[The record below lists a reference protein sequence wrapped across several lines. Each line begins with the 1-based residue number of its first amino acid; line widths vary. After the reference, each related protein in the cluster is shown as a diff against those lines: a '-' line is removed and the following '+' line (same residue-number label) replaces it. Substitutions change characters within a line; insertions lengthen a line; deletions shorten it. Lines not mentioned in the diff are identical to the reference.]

1 MRVVHMQREAAATA
15 ATAAF
20 ASTLLLL
27 SCCPQGVRARNPNT
41 TVLNEWPMIMVH
53 DAATTYLR
61 EGHLLNRTVLDW
73 TITQPPVGTAGELNC
88 GARGFDWRPTLQAGG
103 KVVMHHGS
111 VTIDYPM
118 EDAIDEIIDWCANN
132 TQPEDLVVLGVTDC
146 SGSGCAAA
154 VQKLLASRSI
164 KWVTDCTDLK
174 GLTVAAA
181 RAKYELP
188 GGGFMM
194 AIFDCWNENYVPANA
209 CSGYG
214 GTVAEHD
221 KATARDSALT
231 YTCYADSKTKVFPVK
246 RMMDYLDKVGNTP
259 PDATGK
265 LSTAQALW
273 EETTESICPQ
283 HSFAIAPNLT
293 RNANNH
299 QRPLV
304 NDVASSK
311 STVCHLYCVS
321 GTGII
326 IGTIHGSSLLLDESR
341 SQLNKLVTS
350 KVKANAWPHVSFVE
364 INNVCDG
371 GPQLWE
377 ALKGIP

>member
-1 MRVVHMQREAAATA
+1 MRDDGASLAPRLRRRLLATTCPSEHQRSILYMVRVTPG
-15 ATAAF
+15 
-20 ASTLLLL
+20 LLIML
-27 SCCPQGVRARNPNT
+27 SCSLQGARARDPNT

-61 EGHLLNRTVLDW
+61 EGHLLNKTVLDW

-88 GARGFDWRPTLQAGG
+88 GARGFDWRPTLLDGG
-103 KVVMHHGS
+103 KLVMHHGS

-118 EDAIDEIIDWCANN
+118 EGAIDEIVSWCANN

-154 VQKLLASRSI
+154 VQKLLAVRSI

-188 GGGFMM
+188 GGGYMM

-214 GTVAEHD
+214 GKVAE
-221 KATARDSALT
+221 RNSALT
-231 YTCYADSKTKVFPVK
+231 YSCYASSKTKAFPIK

-259 PDATGK
+259 PDATGR

-273 EETTESICPQ
+273 EETTESTPATFFRCYRATCD
-283 HSFAIAPNLT
+283 S
-293 RNANNH
+293 
-299 QRPLV
+299 QRYQTSM
-304 NDVASSK
+304 D
-311 STVCHLYCVS
+311 
-321 GTGII
+321 
-326 IGTIHGSSLLLDESR
+326 HGW
-341 SQLNKLVTS
+341 
-350 KVKANAWPHVSFVE
+350 KV
-364 INNVCDG
+364 
-371 GPQLWE
+371 
-377 ALKGIP
+377 